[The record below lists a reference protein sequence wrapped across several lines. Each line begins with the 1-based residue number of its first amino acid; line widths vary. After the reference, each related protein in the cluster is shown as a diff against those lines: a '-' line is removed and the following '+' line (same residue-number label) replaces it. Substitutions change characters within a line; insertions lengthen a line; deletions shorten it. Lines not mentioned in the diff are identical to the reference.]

1 MILGVL
7 PASGKASRLGGIP
20 KFCLPINDNQT
31 LLEWHVSKMKEV
43 CDEIRISTREVWLP
57 IVDKFNLDVEI
68 FIVEPS
74 SMADAI
80 LKTCDNKSDKVVVGM
95 PDTFISGSKD
105 NFYGRMIDNNSQV
118 VLASWECDEFL
129 KGKVGQIESFGD
141 KVLSIVD
148 KDPNCPFERMWGAIY
163 LNETVG
169 LLDSKQDIIGDQFNS
184 WIKDGISTTHVPC
197 SGRYIDAGTF
207 SGLKRMYAEL

>member
-31 LLEWHVSKMKEV
+31 LLEWHVNKMKEV
-43 CDEIRISTREVWLP
+43 CDNIRISTREVWLP
-57 IVDKFNLDVEI
+57 IVEQLKLDVEI

-80 LKTCDNKSDKVVVGM
+80 LKTCGNELDKVVVGM
-95 PDTFISGSKD
+95 PDTFISESRD
-105 NFYGRMIDNNSQV
+105 NFYSRIVDKDSEL

-129 KGKVGQIESFGD
+129 KGKVGQIESSGER
-141 KVLSIVD
+141 VLKIID
-148 KDPNCPFERMWGAIY
+148 KDKDCPFKRMWGAIY
-163 LNETVG
+163 FNGTAP
-169 LLDSKQDIIGDQFNS
+169 LLDPEEDVIGDQFNS
-184 WIKDGISTTHVPC
+184 WIKNGIIATHVEC

-207 SGLKRMYAEL
+207 SGLKRMYSEL